1 MKSGKGRFSCML
13 GSLRKQE
20 YDDWEELREEDVHDL
35 ICNGSLGVQIWVLFL
50 VVFVGVHI
58 HNC

>member
-1 MKSGKGRFSCML
+1 ML

-35 ICNGSLGVQIWVLFL
+35 ICSGSLGVRIWVMFL
-50 VVFVGVHI
+50 VVFVGVH
-58 HNC
+58 NC